1 MDAAV
6 IGSGPNGLSAAIT
19 LALAGRAVT
28 VFEAQAVAGG
38 GLRSWSPMD
47 PTCIHDHC
55 AAILALAAASPFFS
69 ALPLEDHGLEL
80 VHPGIP
86 LAHPFDDG
94 TAVGVERSVDRTAD
108 GLGRRDGGA

>member
-55 AAILALAAASPFFS
+55 AAILALAAFRGRKT
-69 ALPLEDHGLEL
+69 ALLGAARMVAAAQPATTESR
-80 VHPGIP
+80 
-86 LAHPFDDG
+86 F
-94 TAVGVERSVDRTAD
+94 
-108 GLGRRDGGA
+108 GLGFDEDFLLGGPGARHGR